1 MLKIYLKEK
10 REIFEKYLQKK
21 MTELKYPERLS
32 ESMIYSVMNGGKRL
46 RPILMYMVADIFNED
61 YSKIEDTAA
70 ALECI
75 HSYSLVH
82 DDLPAMDDDTY
93 RRGKLTTHKKFDE
106 ATAILA
112 GDALLTYAF
121 YVISASEKIENS
133 GKVNIIRILSDYS
146 GINGMVGGQYVD
158 MESENKE
165 ISFDTLKYI
174 HSHKT
179 GKLLKAAVELPLE
192 ALAIEGKQKEVLLE
206 YSELIGIA
214 FQIKDDLLDIEGD
227 FEKTGKESSDE
238 KNNKTTYPKLFGLEK
253 TKEILND
260 YTEKAKQLIRENF
273 ENAEILVEL
282 ADYISNRGE

>member
-10 REIFEKYLQKK
+10 REIFEKYLQEK
-21 MTELKYPERLS
+21 MTELKYPERLA

-46 RPILMYMVADIFNED
+46 RPVLMYMIADIFNQD
-61 YSKIEDTAA
+61 YSRIEDTAA

-112 GDALLTYAF
+112 GDALLTYGF

-192 ALAIEGKQKEVLLE
+192 ALGVEGKQKEVLLE

-260 YTEKAKQLIRENF
+260 YTEKAKQLIKENF
-273 ENAEILVEL
+273 ENAEILAEL
-282 ADYISNRGE
+282 ADYVSNRGE

>member
-10 REIFEKYLQKK
+10 REIFEKYLQEK

-46 RPILMYMVADIFNED
+46 RPVLMYMIADIFNED

-121 YVISASEKIENS
+121 YVIAASENIENS
-133 GKVNIIRILSDYS
+133 RKVNIIRILSDYS

-179 GKLLKAAVELPLE
+179 GKLLKAAVELPME
-192 ALAIEGKQKEVLLE
+192 ALGIEGKQKEVLLE

-260 YTEKAKQLIRENF
+260 YTEKAKKIIRENF

>member
-10 REIFEKYLQKK
+10 REIFEKYLQEK

-32 ESMIYSVMNGGKRL
+32 ESMVYSVMNGGKRL
-46 RPILMYMVADIFNED
+46 RPVLMYMVADIFNAD

-82 DDLPAMDDDTY
+82 DDLPAMDNDTY
-93 RRGKLTTHKKFDE
+93 RRGKLTTHKQFDE

-121 YVISASEKIENS
+121 YVISASEKIEDTR
-133 GKVNIIRILSDYS
+133 KVNIIRILSDYS
-146 GINGMVGGQYVD
+146 GVNGMVGGQYVD
-158 MESENKE
+158 MESEDKE

-179 GKLLKAAVELPLE
+179 GKLLKAAVELPMT
-192 ALAIEGKQKEVLLE
+192 AIGVEGKQKEVLLE

-227 FEKTGKESSDE
+227 FEKMGKESSDE
-238 KNNKTTYPKLFGLEK
+238 KNNKTTYPKLFGVEK
-253 TKEILND
+253 TREILND
-260 YTEKAKQLIRENF
+260 YTEKAKNLIRENF

>member
-10 REIFEKYLQKK
+10 REIFERYLQEK

-32 ESMIYSVMNGGKRL
+32 ESMVYSVMNGGKRL
-46 RPILMYMVADIFNED
+46 RPVLMYMVADIFNAD

-121 YVISASEKIENS
+121 YVISASEKIEDKR
-133 GKVNIIRILSDYS
+133 KVNIIRILSDYA

-179 GKLLKAAVELPLE
+179 GKLLKAAVELPME
-192 ALAIEGKQKEVLLE
+192 AIGVEGKQKEIILE

-214 FQIKDDLLDIEGD
+214 FQIKDDLLDIEGE

-260 YTEKAKQLIRENF
+260 YTEKAKKLIRENF

>member
-10 REIFEKYLQKK
+10 REIFEKYLQEK

-46 RPILMYMVADIFNED
+46 RPVLMYMIADIFNED

-121 YVISASEKIENS
+121 YVIAASENIENS
-133 GKVNIIRILSDYS
+133 RKVNIIRILSDYS

-179 GKLLKAAVELPLE
+179 GKLLKAAVELPME
-192 ALAIEGKQKEVLLE
+192 ALGIEGKQKEVLLE

-260 YTEKAKQLIRENF
+260 YTEKAKKLIRENF

>member
-1 MLKIYLKEK
+1 MLKTYLKEK
-10 REIFEKYLQKK
+10 REIFENYLEKK

-32 ESMIYSVMNGGKRL
+32 EAMIYSVMNGGKRL
-46 RPILMYMVADIFNED
+46 RPVLMYMVADIFNAD

-82 DDLPAMDDDTY
+82 DDLPAMDDDMY

-121 YVISASEKIENS
+121 YLISASEKIEDQR
-133 GKVNIIRILSDYS
+133 KVNIIRILSDYS
-146 GINGMVGGQYVD
+146 GVNGMVGGQYVD

-165 ISFDTLKYI
+165 IDFETLKYI

-179 GKLLKAAVELPLE
+179 GKLLKAALELPME
-192 ALAIEGKQKEVLLE
+192 AIGVSGKQKEVLLE

-214 FQIKDDLLDIEGD
+214 FQIKDDLLDIEGE
-227 FEKTGKESSDE
+227 FEKTGKHSSDE

-253 TKEILND
+253 TKEILSD
-260 YTEKAKQLIRENF
+260 YTEKAKTIIKENF

>member
-1 MLKIYLKEK
+1 MLKTYLKEK
-10 REIFEKYLQKK
+10 REIFENYLEKK

-32 ESMIYSVMNGGKRL
+32 EAMIYSVMNGGKRL
-46 RPILMYMVADIFNED
+46 RPVLMYMVADIFNAD

-82 DDLPAMDDDTY
+82 DDLPAMDDDMY

-112 GDALLTYAF
+112 GDGLLTYAF
-121 YVISASEKIENS
+121 YLISASEKIEDQR
-133 GKVNIIRILSDYS
+133 KVNIIRILSDYS
-146 GINGMVGGQYVD
+146 GVNGMVGGQYVD

-165 ISFDTLKYI
+165 IAFETLKYI

-179 GKLLKAAVELPLE
+179 GKLLKAALELPME
-192 ALAIEGKQKEVLLE
+192 AIGVSGKQKEALLE

-214 FQIKDDLLDIEGD
+214 FQIKDDLLDIEGE
-227 FEKTGKESSDE
+227 FEKTGKQSSDE

-253 TKEILND
+253 TKEILSD
-260 YTEKAKQLIRENF
+260 YTEKAKTIIKENF
-273 ENAEILVEL
+273 ENAEILLEL

>member
-1 MLKIYLKEK
+1 MLKTYLKEK
-10 REIFEKYLQKK
+10 REIFENYLKEK

-32 ESMIYSVMNGGKRL
+32 ESMVYSVMNGGKRL
-46 RPILMYMVADIFNED
+46 RPVLMYMTADIFGAD

-82 DDLPAMDDDTY
+82 DDLPAMDDDMY

-121 YVISASEKIENS
+121 YIISASEKIEDKR
-133 GKVNIIRILSDYS
+133 KVNIIRILSDYS

-158 MESENKE
+158 MDSENKE
-165 ISFDTLKYI
+165 IDFETLKYI

-179 GKLLKAAVELPLE
+179 GKLLKAALELPME
-192 ALAIEGKQKEVLLE
+192 AIGVEGKQKEILLE

-214 FQIKDDLLDIEGD
+214 FQIKDDLLDIEGE
-227 FEKTGKESSDE
+227 FEKTGKQSSDE
-238 KNNKTTYPKLFGLEK
+238 KNNKTTYPKIFGLEK
-253 TKEILND
+253 TKEILAD
-260 YTEKAKQLIRENF
+260 YTEKAKKLIKENF
-273 ENAEILVEL
+273 DNAEILVEL

>member
-10 REIFEKYLQKK
+10 REIFENYLEKK

-32 ESMIYSVMNGGKRL
+32 EAMIYSVMNGGKRL
-46 RPILMYMVADIFNED
+46 RPVLMYMVADIFNAD

-82 DDLPAMDDDTY
+82 DDLPAMDDDMY

-121 YVISASEKIENS
+121 YLISASEKIEDQR
-133 GKVNIIRILSDYS
+133 KVNIIRILSDYS
-146 GINGMVGGQYVD
+146 GVNGMVGGQYVD

-165 ISFDTLKYI
+165 IAFETLKYI

-179 GKLLKAAVELPLE
+179 GKLLKAALELPME
-192 ALAIEGKQKEVLLE
+192 AIGVSGKQKEVLLE

-214 FQIKDDLLDIEGD
+214 FQIKDDLLDIEGE
-227 FEKTGKESSDE
+227 FEKTGKHSSDE

-253 TKEILND
+253 TKEILSD
-260 YTEKAKQLIRENF
+260 YTEKAKRIIKENF

>member
-10 REIFEKYLQKK
+10 REIFEKYLQEK
-21 MTELKYPERLS
+21 MTELKYPERLA

-46 RPILMYMVADIFNED
+46 RPVLMYMIADIFNQD
-61 YSKIEDTAA
+61 YSRIEDTAA

-133 GKVNIIRILSDYS
+133 RKVNIIRILSDYS

>member
-10 REIFEKYLQKK
+10 REIFEKYLQEK
-21 MTELKYPERLS
+21 MTELKYPERLA

-46 RPILMYMVADIFNED
+46 RPVLMYMIADIFNQD
-61 YSKIEDTAA
+61 YSRIEDTAA

-227 FEKTGKESSDE
+227 FEEIGKESSDE

>member
-10 REIFEKYLQKK
+10 REIFEKYLQEK

-46 RPILMYMVADIFNED
+46 RPVLMYMIADIFNED

-121 YVISASEKIENS
+121 YVIAASENIENS
-133 GKVNIIRILSDYS
+133 RKVNIIRILSDYS

-179 GKLLKAAVELPLE
+179 GKLLKAAVELPME
-192 ALAIEGKQKEVLLE
+192 ALGIEGKQKEVLLE

>member
-112 GDALLTYAF
+112 GDALLTYGF

>member
-10 REIFEKYLQKK
+10 REIFEKYLQEK

-46 RPILMYMVADIFNED
+46 RPVLMYMIADIFNED

-121 YVISASEKIENS
+121 YVIAASENIENS
-133 GKVNIIRILSDYS
+133 RKVNIIRILSDYS

-179 GKLLKAAVELPLE
+179 GKLLKAAVELPME
-192 ALAIEGKQKEVLLE
+192 ALGIEGEQKEVLLE

-260 YTEKAKQLIRENF
+260 YTEKAKKIIRENF

>member
-121 YVISASEKIENS
+121 YVISASEKIGNS
-133 GKVNIIRILSDYS
+133 EKVNIIRILSDYS

-165 ISFDTLKYI
+165 ISFETLKYI

-192 ALAIEGKQKEVLLE
+192 ALGVEGKQKEVLLE

-260 YTEKAKQLIRENF
+260 YTEKAKQLIKENF
-273 ENAEILVEL
+273 ENAEILAEL
-282 ADYISNRGE
+282 ADYVSNRGE

>member
-121 YVISASEKIENS
+121 YVISASEKIGNS
-133 GKVNIIRILSDYS
+133 EKVNIIRILSDYS

-165 ISFDTLKYI
+165 ISFETLKYI

-179 GKLLKAAVELPLE
+179 GKLLKAAMELPLE
-192 ALAIEGKQKEVLLE
+192 ALGVEGKQKEVLLE

-260 YTEKAKQLIRENF
+260 YTEKAKQLIKENF
-273 ENAEILVEL
+273 ENAEILAEL
-282 ADYISNRGE
+282 ADYVSNRGE

>member
-10 REIFEKYLQKK
+10 REIFEKYLQEK
-21 MTELKYPERLS
+21 MTELKYPERLA

-46 RPILMYMVADIFNED
+46 RPVLMYMIADIFNQD
-61 YSKIEDTAA
+61 YSRIEDTAA

-158 MESENKE
+158 MELS
-165 ISFDTLKYI
+165 LI
-174 HSHKT
+174 H
-179 GKLLKAAVELPLE
+179 
-192 ALAIEGKQKEVLLE
+192 I
-206 YSELIGIA
+206 
-214 FQIKDDLLDIEGD
+214 
-227 FEKTGKESSDE
+227 
-238 KNNKTTYPKLFGLEK
+238 
-253 TKEILND
+253 
-260 YTEKAKQLIRENF
+260 
-273 ENAEILVEL
+273 
-282 ADYISNRGE
+282 

>member
-10 REIFEKYLQKK
+10 REIFEKYLQEK

-46 RPILMYMVADIFNED
+46 RPVLMYMIADIFNQD
-61 YSKIEDTAA
+61 YSRIEDTAA

>member
-10 REIFEKYLQKK
+10 REIFEKYLQEK

-32 ESMIYSVMNGGKRL
+32 ESMVYSVMNGGKRL
-46 RPILMYMVADIFNED
+46 RPVLMYMVADIFNAD
-61 YSKIEDTAA
+61 YGKIEDTAA

-82 DDLPAMDDDTY
+82 DDLPAMDNDTY
-93 RRGKLTTHKKFDE
+93 RRGKLTTHKQFDE

-121 YVISASEKIENS
+121 YVISASEKIEDTR
-133 GKVNIIRILSDYS
+133 KVNIIRILSDYS
-146 GINGMVGGQYVD
+146 GVNGMVGGQYVD

-179 GKLLKAAVELPLE
+179 GKLLKAAVELPMT
-192 ALAIEGKQKEVLLE
+192 AIGVEGKQKEVLLE

-227 FEKTGKESSDE
+227 FEKMGKESSDE
-238 KNNKTTYPKLFGLEK
+238 KNNKTTYPKLFGVEK
-253 TKEILND
+253 TREILND
-260 YTEKAKQLIRENF
+260 YTEKAKNLIRENF